1 MPGRANM
8 EHEYTEGIC
17 GDGAAILRD
26 GVMMPIEDIVGT
38 LNALQAER
46 DEARAALTRT
56 TPGVVRIPEPT
67 DEQYFRIFGATQVG
81 RPWSKK
87 ETMERLL
94 AWARTHAEVVVE
106 AATEL
111 PELDPKERAQTPFS
125 NGFVHGYEYA
135 RDRLR
140 ALQPQPPTTGGA

>member
-1 MPGRANM
+1 M

-46 DEARAALTRT
+46 DEARAKLARLV
-56 TPGVVRIPEPT
+56 PGVVRI
-67 DEQYFRIFGATQVG
+67 DELTMDDD
-81 RPWSKK
+81 
-87 ETMERLL
+87 ETILRSLPSNYDASDDGPVPIIRAAL
-94 AWARTHAEVVVE
+94 AWACTHAEVVVE

-140 ALQPQPPTTGGA
+140 ALQPQPPTTWEVGR